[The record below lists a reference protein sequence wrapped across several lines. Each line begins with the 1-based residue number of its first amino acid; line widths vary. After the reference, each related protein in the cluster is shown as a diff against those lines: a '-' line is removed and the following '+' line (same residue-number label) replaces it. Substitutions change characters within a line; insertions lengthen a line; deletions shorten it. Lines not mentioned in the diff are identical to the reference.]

1 MCHMQQLGDLAERC
15 RMRYNM
21 ITQKK
26 KMTSETLHDTKIPKR
41 DANCETDVKSKVIKE
56 ASGQETVSMIM

>member
-1 MCHMQQLGDLAERC
+1 
-15 RMRYNM
+15 M

-26 KMTSETLHDTKIPKR
+26 NMTSETLHDTKIPKR

-56 ASGQETVSMIM
+56 TSGRETCINDNVKMILLTG